1 MDFKVTVTD
10 HYNPPLYTF
19 YGRLVLTEV
28 LTEGLEYVCGIQ
40 RHSNDFHLQHLSAQL
55 AE

>member
-10 HYNPPLYTF
+10 HYNPPLSTF
-19 YGRLVLTEV
+19 YGRLVLTE
-28 LTEGLEYVCGIQ
+28 GLEFVCGIQ